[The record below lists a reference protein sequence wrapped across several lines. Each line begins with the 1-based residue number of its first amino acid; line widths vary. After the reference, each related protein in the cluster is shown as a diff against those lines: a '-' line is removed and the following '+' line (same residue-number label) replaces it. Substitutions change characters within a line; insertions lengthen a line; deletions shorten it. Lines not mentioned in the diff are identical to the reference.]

1 VDYAVELLGE
11 SAAGVGYLLKD
22 RVADVERFIDSIRRV
37 PSGGSVLDPEV
48 VSQVLGRH
56 RAAGRAH
63 VELAIDPRQVHL
75 DRLDGDEERLRD
87 VPVAMPGAVATAV
100 CGVGARL
107 QDQPAALAPGAM
119 ETALAPGANRTYASC
134 VMTGSGPQIL
144 AARWKRGSP
153 ALRAELG
160 DAIPAWLSL

>member
-1 VDYAVELLGE
+1 MSC
-11 SAAGVGYLLKD
+11 SA
-22 RVADVERFIDSIRRV
+22 
-37 PSGGSVLDPEV
+37 
-48 VSQVLGRH
+48 
-56 RAAGRAH
+56 RA
-63 VELAIDPRQVHL
+63 PR
-75 DRLDGDEERLRD
+75 GDEERLRD

-107 QDQPAALAPGAM
+107 QDQLAALAPGAM
-119 ETALAPGANRTYASC
+119 ETALAPGANRRYASC

-160 DAIPAWLSL
+160 TRSRRGSAFEDQGEHQQ